1 MFSRN
6 LKAISALLL
15 GNFFFATSIVA
26 VKHIS
31 PSLIQP
37 MALTAIRVGGT
48 AFLFWLFFGLKSN
61 KNYFKKADFY
71 IILICAITG
80 IAMNQNFSIKGMSL
94 TSPIHASL
102 LVLTTP
108 IVITLLA
115 AFFLKEKLTRTKMA
129 GLLLGIMGGV
139 LLVFSRDISV
149 SNKSNQ
155 ALGDM
160 FIIFGAISYSTYVI
174 LMKSIAHKYSNT
186 AILKWVF
193 LIGSLLSIPLG
204 WHDLQLVQWAM
215 FDELS
220 WFCLLYIVI
229 GATFFA
235 YQLVN
240 FGIHTLGASV
250 AGSYIYAQPFFASIS
265 AIVFLNES
273 LSLTKFVSA
282 GLIMTGVFLANY
294 KPQVK

>member
-1 MFSRN
+1 MPQK
-6 LKAISALLL
+6 LKAIFALLL

-31 PSLIQP
+31 PLLIQP
-37 MALTAIRVGGT
+37 IALTAIRVGGA
-48 AFLFWLFFGLKSN
+48 AFLFWLFFGFKGGTSQ
-61 KNYFKKADFY
+61 FKKTDFY
-71 IILICAITG
+71 IILICALTG

-115 AFFLKEKLTRTKMA
+115 AVFLKEKLTGVKII
-129 GLLLGIMGGV
+129 GLLLGIIGGV

-149 SNKSNQ
+149 VNKSNQ

-160 FIIFGAISYSTYVI
+160 FIVFGAISYSSYVV

-193 LIGSLLSIPLG
+193 LIGSIISIPLG
-204 WHDLQLVQWAM
+204 WHDLQLVKWSS
-215 FDELS
+215 FDALS
-220 WFCLLYIVI
+220 WFCILYIVV

-240 FGIHTLGASV
+240 FGIHKLGASV
-250 AGSYIYAQPFFASIS
+250 AGSYIYAQPFFATIA
-265 AIVFLNES
+265 AIIFLNES
-273 LSLTKFVSA
+273 ITLAKFVSA
-282 GLIMTGVFLANY
+282 GLIMLGVFFANY
-294 KPQVK
+294 KSKFK

>member
-1 MFSRN
+1 MPQKWR
-6 LKAISALLL
+6 AILAILL
-15 GNFFFATSIVA
+15 GNFFFATSIIA

-31 PSLIQP
+31 PLLITP
-37 MALTAIRVGGT
+37 VALTSIRVGGT
-48 AFLFWLFFGLKSN
+48 ALLFWLFFGFKSN
-61 KNYFKKADFY
+61 SNKFDQSDLT

-115 AFFLKEKLTRTKMA
+115 SLFLKEKLTILKIG
-129 GLLLGIMGGV
+129 GLSLGILGGG
-139 LLVFSRDISV
+139 LLVFSRDITV
-149 SNKSNQ
+149 INKSSQ

-160 FIIFGAISYSTYVI
+160 FIVFGAISYASYVV
-174 LMKSIAHKYSNT
+174 LMKSIAHKYANT

-193 LIGSLLSIPLG
+193 LIGSMISLPLG
-204 WHDLQLVQWAM
+204 WQDLLLVQWAS
-215 FDELS
+215 FDTLS
-220 WFCLLYIVI
+220 WFCLLYIVV

-240 FGIHTLGASV
+240 YGIYKLGASV
-250 AGSYIYAQPFFASIS
+250 AGSFIYSQPFFATLA
-265 AIVFLNES
+265 AIIFLDE
-273 LSLTKFVSA
+273 TITFAKCISA

-294 KPQVK
+294 KSRVN